1 MKRPPAP
8 ARWAALRLVAM
19 DVDGVLTDG
28 GIWYTEQGDE
38 LKRFDVRD
46 GQGLVVPR

>member
-1 MKRPPAP
+1 
-8 ARWAALRLVAM
+8 M